1 MGLFKKATQH
11 MSSTTKTK
19 EIERKPA
26 VPKKGA
32 AALRPATTAAAAHH
46 RLRNFSRYN
55 TYTRAILKQTH
66 GDKLGMKGATPAVF
80 NAIIR
85 SLTCQL
91 TAEAVRCKRAAGR
104 TTLTSRDVRG
114 AVLLAFPP
122 ELSRHVLNAVDAAV
136 AEHERA
142 RKEAA

>member
-1 MGLFKKATQH
+1 
-11 MSSTTKTK
+11 MSSTTKNK
-19 EIERKPA
+19 ESEKKTA
-26 VPKKGA
+26 APKKGT
-32 AALRPATTAAAAHH
+32 AALRPAASAAHH

-55 TYTRAILKQTH
+55 VYTRAILKQTH

-91 TAEAVRCKRAAGR
+91 TAEAARCKRAAGR

-142 RKEAA
+142 RKATA

>member
-1 MGLFKKATQH
+1 MSTKPKESEKKA
-11 MSSTTKTK
+11 
-19 EIERKPA
+19 A
-26 VPKKGA
+26 APKKGSA
-32 AALRPATTAAAAHH
+32 DLRPASASTAHH

-85 SLTCQL
+85 SLTTQL
-91 TAEAVRCKRAAGR
+91 TAEAARCKRAAGR

-122 ELSRHVLNAVDAAV
+122 ELSRHVLSAVDAAV

-142 RKEAA
+142 RKASA